1 MIRIEEVSKTFGKT
15 IALKDI
21 SLQLDKGRSIA
32 FIGPNGSGKTT
43 LIKCILGLVR
53 QDEGRIWVNDE
64 PTQDNYRYREHIGYM
79 PQVGRYPDNMKVHQV
94 LSLIRQIRH
103 SGAGKALDETLLETF
118 DLHSMMDKP
127 MHALSSGMRQ
137 KVSAVLA
144 FLFDPPIL
152 ILDEPT
158 AGLDP
163 LSNEVLK
170 EKIQQQRERGKL
182 ILLTSHI
189 LSDLDDIT
197 SDVLYI
203 QEGEIL
209 FFKSLGQLKTET
221 DAPRLSKA
229 ITQIMK
235 REKPHG

>member
-1 MIRIEEVSKTFGKT
+1 MIRIEKVSKTFGKT

-64 PTQDNYRYREHIGYM
+64 PTQGNYRYRVHIGYM
-79 PQVGRYPDNMKVHQV
+79 PQVGRYPDNMKVHQI

-103 SGAGKALDETLLETF
+103 SGAGRALDETLLEAF

-170 EKIQQQRERGKL
+170 DKIQQQRERGKL

-209 FFKSLGQLKTET
+209 FFKSLEQLKTET

>member
-1 MIRIEEVSKTFGKT
+1 MSKNFGKT
-15 IALKDI
+15 TALKDV
-21 SLQLDKGRSIA
+21 SLQLEKGQSVA

-53 QDEGRIWVNDE
+53 PDEGRIWVNE
-64 PTQDNYRYREHIGYM
+64 LSAQENFLYREHIGYM
-79 PQVGRYPDNMKVHQV
+79 PQVGRYPDHMKVNQV
-94 LSLIRQIRH
+94 LSLIREIRH
-103 SGAGKALDETLLETF
+103 DDTGASLDQGLMEAF
-118 DLHSMMDKP
+118 DLSGMMDKP

-137 KVSAVLA
+137 KVSAVIA

-170 EKIQQQRERGKL
+170 EKIQRQRERDKL

-197 SDVLYI
+197 SDVLFI

-209 FFKSLGQLKTET
+209 FFKPLEQLKRET

-229 ITQIMK
+229 IAQIMK
-235 REKPHG
+235 REKKKNG